1 MTTFTSE
8 DRLKAYDIEDREDR
22 ERMLRDQNQTLNA
35 EIMALKT
42 KLVQANNRAD
52 SWQEAYNNAMDT
64 MAKMYS
70 IPSWSRARP

>member
-8 DRLKAYDIEDREDR
+8 DRLKAYDIEDQEDR
-22 ERMLRDQNQTLNA
+22 ERMLRDQNRILA
-35 EIMALKT
+35 EELLSLKT

-64 MAKMYS
+64 MAKM
-70 IPSWSRARP
+70 SRAKR

>member
-8 DRLKAYDIEDREDR
+8 DRINAIRAEDKEDTQM
-22 ERMLRDQNQTLNA
+22 MLREQNHTLNA

-42 KLVQANNRAD
+42 KLAQANKRAD

-64 MAKMYS
+64 MAKM
-70 IPSWSRARP
+70 SRSKA

>member
-22 ERMLRDQNQTLNA
+22 ERMLREQNRILN
-35 EIMALKT
+35 EELLSLKT

-64 MAKMYS
+64 MAKM
-70 IPSWSRARP
+70 SRAKR

>member
-8 DRLKAYDIEDREDR
+8 DRLKAYDIEDQEDR
-22 ERMLRDQNQTLNA
+22 ERMLRDQNRILN
-35 EIMALKT
+35 EELLSLKT

-64 MAKMYS
+64 MAKMS
-70 IPSWSRARP
+70 RSRA